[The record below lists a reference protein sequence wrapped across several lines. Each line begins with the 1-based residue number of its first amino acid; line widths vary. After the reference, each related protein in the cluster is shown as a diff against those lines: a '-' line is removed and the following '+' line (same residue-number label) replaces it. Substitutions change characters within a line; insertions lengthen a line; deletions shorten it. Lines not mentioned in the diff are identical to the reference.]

1 MTATF
6 FIRLNDTDQ
15 KTTEDFLRFL
25 EKLGIDPEEASAI
38 TSEFETNV
46 VSRVSGFRQLAANG
60 SNVEFSRS
68 FETTQ
73 GRMVVQ
79 LDATPKSLL
88 RQLSRLFGR

>member
-15 KTTEDFLRFL
+15 KIAEDFRRFL
-25 EKLGIDPEEASAI
+25 EKLGLDPKEASAI
-38 TSEFETNV
+38 TFEFETTV
-46 VSRVSGFRQLAANG
+46 VSKVNGFRQLAANG

-79 LDATPKSLL
+79 LDTMPKSLL